1 MPQRHQSFGLAVKES
16 GTSLHLHVFGEF
28 DRSGVGRVEQA
39 LDRLAEA
46 PVPRLLV
53 FDLRRLTFLD
63 LAGLRTILRAND
75 RGRAEG
81 FAVEVVRPAG
91 TANRVFTLT
100 RAGLELT
107 MIDTPEVA

>member
-1 MPQRHQSFGLAVKES
+1 MPHRHRSFGLAVRES
-16 GTSLHLHVFGEF
+16 GTTLHVHVFGEF
-28 DRSGVGRVEQA
+28 DRSRVGRVEQA
-39 LDRLAEA
+39 LERLAET
-46 PVPRLLV
+46 PLPRLLV
-53 FDLRRLTFLD
+53 LDLRDLTFLD

-81 FAVEVVRPAG
+81 FEVEVVRPAG

-107 MIDTPEVA
+107 MIDAPEAA

>member
-1 MPQRHQSFGLAVKES
+1 MPQRQRSFGLAVRES
-16 GTSLHLHVFGEF
+16 GRTLYLRVFGEF
-28 DRSGVGRVEQA
+28 DLSGVGRVEKA

-46 PVPRLLV
+46 PVPRVLV
-53 FDLRRLTFLD
+53 LDLRGLTFLD
-63 LAGLRTILRAND
+63 LAGLRTILRANE

-81 FAVEVVRPAG
+81 FEVEVVRPAG

-107 MIDTPEVA
+107 MVDAPKVA